1 MFQRIL
7 VPLDGSTLAE
17 RALPVA
23 ARLARACG
31 GTIILFRSLS
41 FLPELVSYM
50 AFQQIAIAPTV
61 SIELGK
67 YKVYLD
73 KTASKKVLVGI
84 AVETEAV
91 LDEPVPGILSAVER
105 HHSDL
110 VVMSSHGYTGIMHWV
125 LGSVAEKVARH
136 STVPVLLLRP
146 ESSNLGNTTAHEELL
161 QVLILLDGSERAE
174 TAIVPAGQ
182 MVSALSVPGRGG
194 LHLLQVLILPG
205 TDASSS
211 SHRDDIVRA
220 AESYIQKTVER
231 VRSGQLA
238 SPLAGLGLSIT
249 GSVTIDVDIA
259 AALGRVAEPG
269 KHDSTGKVVGP
280 ARPSQMIAIAIHGYR
295 GLHLLTMDSITGRT
309 LLATRLPVLVVRS
322 PAMKSKTAPAQS
334 TVEVLK

>member
-125 LGSVAEKVARH
+125 LGSVAEKVARL
-136 STVPVLLLRP
+136 STVPVLLRP
-146 ESSNLGNTTAHEELL
+146 ESSNLGNTTAHEDLL
-161 QVLILLDGSERAE
+161 QVLIPLDGSERAE

-211 SHRDDIVRA
+211 SHRDDIVRT

-295 GLHLLTMDSITGRT
+295 GLHLLTMGSITGRT
-309 LLATRLPVLVVRS
+309 LLATRLPILVVQS
-322 PAMKSKTAPAQS
+322 PAMKSKTAPAQR